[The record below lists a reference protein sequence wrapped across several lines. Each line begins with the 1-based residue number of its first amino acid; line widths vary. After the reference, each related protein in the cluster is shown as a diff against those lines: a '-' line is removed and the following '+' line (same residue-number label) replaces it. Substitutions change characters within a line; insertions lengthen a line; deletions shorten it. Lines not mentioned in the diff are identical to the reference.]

1 MSIRCLPVREQL
13 VQSTRIKLFTNR
25 REKVGKSK
33 TGGGTWRRS
42 ARCSPAWFVG
52 RKGLFVVGV
61 V

>member
-25 REKVGKSK
+25 REEVGKSK

-52 RKGLFVVGV
+52 PKGLFVVGV